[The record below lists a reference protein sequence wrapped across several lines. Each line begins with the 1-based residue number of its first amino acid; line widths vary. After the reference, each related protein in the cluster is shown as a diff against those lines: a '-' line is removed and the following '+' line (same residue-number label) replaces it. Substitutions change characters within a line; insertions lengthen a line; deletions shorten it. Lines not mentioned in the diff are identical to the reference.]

1 MHLTARPT
9 WLPFAALIG
18 AAILSN
24 TTGTSAQTP
33 GELKRR
39 GFEPV
44 DQQIAD
50 VDPLRRSIR
59 NVAPGLGPI
68 GQESAVYR
76 RTDGSDDRF
85 YLVTP
90 RYTASYDR
98 SFYINLISQKGNRAT
113 AMMVPPNTVYH
124 IGAPAKPYNT
134 QNPAPDHP
142 ARVDT
147 RLSPDA
153 PGALGNV
160 DPQPD
165 AWAVYSRAK
174 HSHKRDVLSALDRA
188 MAPAGTSP
196 E

>member
-1 MHLTARPT
+1 MLRISLPIRFVLTSVC
-9 WLPFAALIG
+9 
-18 AAILSN
+18 AIATVSISSLAV
-24 TTGTSAQTP
+24 AQTP
-33 GELKRR
+33 GELKSR

-44 DQQIAD
+44 DMQIAD

-59 NVAPGLGPI
+59 KVAPGLGPI

-76 RTDGSDDRF
+76 RTDGSDDRL

-98 SFYINLISQKGNRAT
+98 SFYIKLISQRGNRAT
-113 AMMVPPNTVYH
+113 AMMIPPNTVYH
-124 IGAPAKPYNT
+124 IGPPARPYNE

-153 PGALGNV
+153 PDDLTGNV
-160 DPQPD
+160 DPRPD

-188 MAPAGTSP
+188 MAPQN
-196 E
+196 